1 MPYTTGAETREA
13 ESGIRKQARGDQPGL
28 GFTPVTI
35 SSFGHSC
42 LFRVNSPLFNDLS
55 SGRKKGIR
63 FNIYEKKKKNKTLRV
78 EKIPWIKN

>member
-63 FNIYEKKKKNKTLRV
+63 FNIYGKKKKNKTLRV